1 MRLTFS
7 ARLRR
12 RLSAVRGGGSRDGGM
27 TLIELLVSMGLFTI
41 LLGIFM
47 SGVAAMTDL
56 TVRSRSATE
65 SSDEV
70 RRAYQRLDKQIRYA
84 AAVNRPGVVGQ
95 DEYIEFQTTAV
106 DVGTDVMCS
115 QWKLDASADTLA
127 FRTWPDVDGATA
139 SSWTVVA
146 SRVVNVSTTDPV
158 FTYLAIDED
167 HTKQRVEVFINV
179 ESNQGD
185 GAELRSTFVALNSTP
200 TTVTDEATTGGA
212 SKYPVCQQVGRT

>member
-1 MRLTFS
+1 
-7 ARLRR
+7 
-12 RLSAVRGGGSRDGGM
+12 M
-27 TLIELLVSMGLFTI
+27 TLIEMLVSMGLFTI

-56 TVRSRSATE
+56 TVRSRSAAD

-70 RRAYQRLDKQIRYA
+70 RRAYQRLDKQLRYA
-84 AAVNRPGVVGQ
+84 SAVNRPGVAGGN
-95 DEYIEFQTTAV
+95 EYLEFQTSAV

-127 FRTWPDVDGATA
+127 FRTWPDVDGAAA

-146 SRVVNVSTTDPV
+146 SRVVNDPSTSPV
-158 FTYLAIDED
+158 FTYLATDED
-167 HTKQRVEVFINV
+167 HTKQRVAVYLDV

-185 GAELRSTFVALNSTP
+185 GAELRSTFVALNTTP
-200 TTVTDEATTGGA
+200 TTMTNEATSGGA
-212 SKYPVCQQVGRT
+212 SKYPVCQQVGRS